1 MSQFVA
7 LFTAHFLG
15 RAPGWYKATIVAFL
29 LINPLVLWLAG
40 PFVAGWLVVAE
51 VIFTLAMAIKCYPLQ
66 PGGLVVLEA
75 VLLGLASPGTVSD
88 EIIANFAVLLLLMF
102 MVAGIHFMKD
112 LLLAT
117 FTRLLV
123 GLRDKRSLA
132 LAFCATAA
140 VLSAFLDALTV
151 MAVVIAVGGGFWRV
165 YLHVRAHGVPPPRDD
180 GHTPH
185 APLPTPPDDADLE
198 GFRAFLRDL
207 LMHAAVGTALGGA
220 CTLVGEPQNLLIG
233 SIMDWDFAE
242 YARRMAPVAW
252 PAFAAGLLV
261 CWVVE
266 RQRWFDYGN
275 ELPASVRAILEDYA
289 AREQAGRT
297 PEHNYLL
304 GAQAVVAA
312 CLVLGLLFHVAE
324 VGLIGLAV
332 IVLATAFMGVVE
344 EHRLGG
350 AFEEAMPFTALI
362 VVFFGAVAVIH
373 QQHLFQPV
381 IEAVL
386 AIEGEARYAAFFL
399 ANGLLS
405 AISDNVFVATIYIR
419 ELETAFKAG
428 ALTLPEFER
437 LAVAVNTGTNLP
449 SVATPNGQAAFLFLL
464 TSAVAPVLRLGYGT
478 MVWKALPYTVVLTL
492 VGVTATVLAG

>member
-1 MSQFVA
+1 MRRLLT
-7 LFTAHFLG
+7 LFANHFLG
-15 RAPGWYKATIVAFL
+15 RAPRWYKLAVVAFL
-29 LINPLVLWLAG
+29 AVNPLLLALAG
-40 PFVAGWLVVAE
+40 PFVAGWAVVAE

-66 PGGLVVLEA
+66 PGGLIVLQA
-75 VLLGLASPGTVSD
+75 VLLGLASPAQVSD
-88 EIIANFAVLLLLMF
+88 EIVANFAVLLLLMF

-123 GLRDKRSLA
+123 GVRSKTALS

-151 MAVVIAVGGGFWRV
+151 MAVVIAVAGGFWRV
-165 YLHVRAHGVPPPRDD
+165 YLHVRTHGVPPPRDGGD
-180 GHTPH
+180 H
-185 APLPTPPDDADLE
+185 AAIAPPSDEDVA

-233 SIMDWDFAE
+233 TIAGWDFAE
-242 YARRMAPVAW
+242 FAWRMAPVAW
-252 PAFAAGLLV
+252 PALAAGLAV
-261 CWVVE
+261 CFAVE
-266 RQRWFDYGN
+266 RLGWFGYGAP
-275 ELPASVRAILEDYA
+275 LPERVHAVLAGY
-289 AREQAGRT
+289 AREEVAGRT
-297 PEHNYLL
+297 PEHRYLL
-304 GAQAVVAA
+304 GAQAAVAA
-312 CLVLGLLFHVAE
+312 CLVLSLLFHVAE

-373 QQHLFQPV
+373 EQHLFDPV
-381 IEAVL
+381 IRVVL
-386 AIEGEARYAAFFL
+386 AIEGEARFGAFFV
-399 ANGLLS
+399 ANGALS

-419 ELETAFKAG
+419 ELETAFKSG
-428 ALTLPEFER
+428 ALSAADFER

-464 TSAVAPVLRLGYGT
+464 TSAIAPAVGLGYGT
-478 MVWKALPYTVVLTL
+478 MVWKALPYTLVLTA
-492 VGVTATVLAG
+492 VGLAATLMAG

>member
-1 MSQFVA
+1 MQQFLA

-15 RAPGWYKATIVAFL
+15 RAPGWYKATIVAFML
-29 LINPLVLWLAG
+29 LNPVVLWLAG
-40 PFVAGWLVVAE
+40 PFVAGWLVVGE
-51 VIFTLAMAIKCYPLQ
+51 VIFTLALAIKCYPLQ
-66 PGGLVVLEA
+66 PGGLVVLQA
-75 VLLGLASPGTVSD
+75 VLLGLASPAKVSD

-123 GLRDKRSLA
+123 GVRSKAMLA
-132 LAFCATAA
+132 LSFSFTAA
-140 VLSAFLDALTV
+140 ILSAFLDALTV

-165 YLHVRAHGVPPPRDD
+165 YLHVRAHGVPPPRDAE
-180 GHTPH
+180 PH
-185 APLPTPPDDADLE
+185 HSHFPEVASDADLE

-233 SIMDWDFAE
+233 TVMGWDFGTFAL
-242 YARRMAPVAW
+242 RMAPVAW
-252 PAFAAGLLV
+252 PAFAAGLLTCV
-261 CWVVE
+261 VVE
-266 RQRWFDYGN
+266 RLGWFSYGN
-275 ELPASVRAILEDYA
+275 RLPDSVRGILEDYA
-289 AREQAGRT
+289 RREVAGRT

-373 QQHLFQPV
+373 EQHLFNPV

-386 AIEGEARYAAFFL
+386 RIEGEARYAAFFL
-399 ANGLLS
+399 ANGALS

-428 ALTLPEFER
+428 ALSLADFER

-464 TSAVAPVLRLGYGT
+464 TSAVAPALRLGYGT
-478 MVWKALPYTVVLTL
+478 MVWKALPYTVVLTV
-492 VGVTATVLAG
+492 VGLAATVLAG